1 MLNKTKAAM
10 PGRPCHC
17 TKLKHIQ
24 DNTLID
30 QVNGRNDH
38 SVPAQFCALLV
49 NQASEFSRDQ
59 KFFDFSKPWQ
69 EYIWFRIVFISEFTV
84 LDIPI
89 VIGRNED
96 LITYWI
102 GVTCLIC
109 VDYEGREF
117 DIHLV
122 DSLFSGK
129 AILRHYSVSPLA
141 GCLLCLRWRRL
152 ISPLAAAMRKPAVLS
167 SDSLTLSINSK
178 SSSGSLTETCS
189 DLLFLLP
196 VAITESPYIWWCSVC
211 LIKNSNQV
219 LTWCSP
225 VNILVVFTLLELVS
239 KTTKPGS
246 ALTLTGPLTTNVM
259 ETNAMAMPKCTQTH
273 PKFTWRFLALNR
285 HDKKAKPCRLSVEAA
300 TEREARLILA
310 PHFILSFAARLPLVD
325 MVEIVMPTCVVETET
340 QEVRH
345 V

>member
-49 NQASEFSRDQ
+49 NQSSEFSRDQ
-59 KFFDFSKPWQ
+59 KFFDFSKPGQ
-69 EYIWFRIVFISEFTV
+69 EYIWFRIVFISELTV

-89 VIGRNED
+89 VIGRNKNS
-96 LITYWI
+96 ITYWI
-102 GVTCLIC
+102 VITCLIC
-109 VDYEGREF
+109 VDYEGGEL
-117 DIHLV
+117 DLHLV

-225 VNILVVFTLLELVS
+225 VNILVVFTLFGLVS

-285 HDKKAKPCRLSVEAA
+285 HDKKAKPCRLSVEAE
-300 TEREARLILA
+300 TECEARRILA

-325 MVEIVMPTCVVETET
+325 MVEIAMPICVVETET